1 MGKRLLI
8 IGAGA
13 FGREVLGWA
22 QHAEPTSDWTIGG
35 FLNSDPN
42 SLDGFGIEKEIFG
55 NPDEYVPQPNDVF
68 VCAIGDPQVKL
79 RICRGSEQRGGQF
92 ISLVHPT
99 SVIGPNCKLGEG
111 AILCP
116 QTVLTTNVT
125 LGRYVTL
132 NVGSTIGH
140 DVVVGDGCTL
150 SGHCDLTGGV
160 QLGKGVFFGSHAVV
174 LPGGRVGDFATVGA
188 GSVVLRKVRPHTTV
202 MGVPAK
208 LLYSNKED
216 ESS

>member
-22 QHAEPTSDWTIGG
+22 LHAEPTSDWTIGG
-35 FLNSDPN
+35 FLNSDPH
-42 SLDGFGIEKEIFG
+42 SLDGFGFDQEIFG
-55 NPDEYVPQPNDVF
+55 DPDNYLPTADDVF
-68 VCAIGDPQVKL
+68 VCAIGDPTAKL
-79 RICRGSEQRGGQF
+79 RICRGIQERGGQF

-99 SVIGPNCKLGEG
+99 AVIGPNCELGEG

-116 QTVLTTNVT
+116 YAVLTTNVT
-125 LGRYVTL
+125 VGRFVTL
-132 NVGSTIGH
+132 NVSSSLGH

-150 SGHCDLTGGV
+150 SPHSDLTGRV
-160 QLGKGVFFGSHAVV
+160 QLGEGVLLGSHAVV
-174 LPGGRVGDFATVGA
+174 LPGGQVGDFATVGA